1 MRPLLTLAS
10 CSHECLTPRRRSK
23 YSGADIMP
31 STNNGL
37 GALEDMWRARA
48 LSAGAEG
55 AVLAQGD
62 STRMFWDSG
71 WAFVRNGIDKTMD
84 KLI

>member
-1 MRPLLTLAS
+1 MRPLLTLGS

-31 STNNGL
+31 STNKGF

-62 STRMFWDSG
+62 STRMFWPRWG
-71 WAFVRNGIDKTMD
+71 FVRNGIDKIWTN
-84 KLI
+84 

>member
-1 MRPLLTLAS
+1 MRPLLTLGS

-31 STNNGL
+31 STNKGL
-37 GALEDMWRARA
+37 GALEAMGRDAGPEAPSWHRAVARGCSEIA
-48 LSAGAEG
+48 
-55 AVLAQGD
+55 
-62 STRMFWDSG
+62 